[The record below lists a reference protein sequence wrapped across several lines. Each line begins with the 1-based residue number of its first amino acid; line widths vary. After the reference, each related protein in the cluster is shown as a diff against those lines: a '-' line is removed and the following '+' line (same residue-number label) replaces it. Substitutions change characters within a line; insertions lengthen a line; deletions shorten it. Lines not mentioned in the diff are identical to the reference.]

1 MNSSRNIFTCLSI
14 HGISSLLDLCH
25 ELSRESVTYVF
36 ALCVTFLYAL
46 YSIPILPEF
55 FIRETRP
62 GCFAPTLKTGGRVG
76 NTWENPHQSRC

>member
-46 YSIPILPEF
+46 YSILKYSCGYAHFRFGDASPLPQV
-55 FIRETRP
+55 IVWLDT
-62 GCFAPTLKTGGRVG
+62 V
-76 NTWENPHQSRC
+76 S